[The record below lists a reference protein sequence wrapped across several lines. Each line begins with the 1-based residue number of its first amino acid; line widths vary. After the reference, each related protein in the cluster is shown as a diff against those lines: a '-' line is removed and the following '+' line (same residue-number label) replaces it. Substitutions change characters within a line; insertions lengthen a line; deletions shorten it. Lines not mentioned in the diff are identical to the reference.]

1 MVKMAQ
7 SNMGLQ
13 NNPQELRPILS
24 RCTSLYRLVHCVGW
38 KLGANSQTEEDWEYS
53 PFFVGAVVRV

>member
-13 NNPQELRPILS
+13 NNPQELRLILS
-24 RCTSLYRLVHCVGW
+24 RCTSLYRLVVGW
-38 KLGANSQTEEDWEYS
+38 KLGANSQTEEEWE
-53 PFFVGAVVRV
+53 

>member
-1 MVKMAQ
+1 MVKMTQ

-13 NNPQELRPILS
+13 NNPQELGLRPILS

-38 KLGANSQTEEDWEYS
+38 KLGAIRPRKNGNSLH
-53 PFFVGAVVRV
+53 FLLAR

>member
-13 NNPQELRPILS
+13 NNPQELRLILS

-38 KLGANSQTEEDWEYS
+38 KLGANSQTEEEWE
-53 PFFVGAVVRV
+53 